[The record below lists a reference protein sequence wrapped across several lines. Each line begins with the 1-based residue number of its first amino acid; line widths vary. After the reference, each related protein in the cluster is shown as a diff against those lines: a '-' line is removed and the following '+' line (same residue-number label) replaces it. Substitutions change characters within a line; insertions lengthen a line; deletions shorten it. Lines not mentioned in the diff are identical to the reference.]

1 MDALTDAQLDEL
13 ERLEQAATPC
23 TAWESGSYTIG
34 AQGLGSWCWEICGDN
49 DRAAEDAACFAAA
62 RNALPALIAE
72 VRRYRREKALD
83 ALSRQA
89 QERGEYSAPK
99 ENPPG

>member
-13 ERLEQAATPC
+13 ERLHASASPDWCEDMEGAPPC
-23 TAWESGSYTIG
+23 PIVSGDP
-34 AQGLGSWCWEICGDN
+34 CGDAPVIGWMN
-49 DRAAEDAACFAAA
+49 SVDDGVLAVQMHLC
-62 RNALPALIAE
+62 LPALIAE

-89 QERGEYSAPK
+89 QGRGEYNQLGGSK
-99 ENPPG
+99 